1 MFITTRDKDLI
12 PHYQFMDLIS
22 KIKLTPE
29 APKNFLSSLLKYPD
43 VGAEVIQ
50 VLK

>member
-22 KIKLTPE
+22 KIKLMPS
-29 APKNFLSSLLKYPD
+29 APSDFLASLQKYPD
-43 VGAEVIQ
+43 LGAEIIQ
-50 VLK
+50 IKK